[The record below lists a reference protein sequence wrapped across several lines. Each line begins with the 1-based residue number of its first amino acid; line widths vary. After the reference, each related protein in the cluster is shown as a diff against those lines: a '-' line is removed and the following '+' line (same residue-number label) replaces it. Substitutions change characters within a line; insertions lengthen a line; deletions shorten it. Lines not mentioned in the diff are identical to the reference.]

1 VTSEAWI
8 MLAIL
13 IVLFGLLV
21 WNKLP
26 AWIVFIG
33 ALTVTMTLRLA
44 PEGELLE
51 GFASP
56 AVATVGVL
64 FTVAAGMY
72 STGAIT
78 LIADKLI
85 GLPKTLSTAQI
96 KLLPPVSVTSAFLN
110 NTPLVA
116 MMIPVVRDISH
127 TARLAV
133 SKLLIPVSYASI
145 LGGAATVIGTSD
157 NLIIAGLAADA
168 VADGALE
175 GMDPINIF
183 DPTLIGLP
191 AAVVGI
197 IFIIFIGVKLL
208 PQPEERQSDETGK
221 KRLYRAEFVIQSDSF
236 LVGKTVGDTG
246 LDQGDGYALISLERG
261 SELLAA
267 AEPGSDSAALE
278 RLVLQDNDVLTFH
291 TDAEAVPEL
300 WAKIGLKPAAGRD
313 VDGERHDHQLVEVVV
328 APQNAD
334 IGRRVSEIPVREN
347 RHYVDDIVAS
357 SRNGMP
363 TESPILNET
372 VMAGDN
378 AILEVE
384 DNFFYAT
391 RNELEFS
398 LVRRLHGYRVQRVDR
413 AALAALITLTMVLLA
428 AFGVMSMLNAG
439 LLAFLAMLLTGCLT
453 LERAWRSIDWKTL
466 VVLGSAIGL
475 ESAITATGL
484 SQAIADVLSALGG
497 DSPAAAL
504 AIVFIGAVVMT
515 NIITN
520 AAVAAFMFPIA
531 LSMANSL
538 GVNFMPFAMVLM
550 LGTSY
555 AFINPAGYQT
565 NLMVQGPGNYEF
577 KDFVKIGIP
586 LTILVGIV
594 ALLLAPIVYGF

>member
-1 VTSEAWI
+1 MTSEAWI

-13 IVLFGLLV
+13 VVLFGLLV

-96 KLLPPVSVTSAFLN
+96 KILPPVSVTSAFLN

-347 RHYVDDIVAS
+347 RHYIDDIVAS

-531 LSMANSL
+531 LSMANNL

>member
-1 VTSEAWI
+1 
-8 MLAIL
+8 
-13 IVLFGLLV
+13 
-21 WNKLP
+21 
-26 AWIVFIG
+26 
-33 ALTVTMTLRLA
+33 
-44 PEGELLE
+44 
-51 GFASP
+51 
-56 AVATVGVL
+56 VGVL

-96 KLLPPVSVTSAFLN
+96 KILPPVSVTSAFLN

-116 MMIPVVRDISH
+116 MMIPVVRDISL

-208 PQPEERQSDETGK
+208 PQPEERQSDETRK

-300 WAKIGLKPAAGRD
+300 WAKIGLKPAVGRD

-334 IGRRVSEIPVREN
+334 IGRRVSEIPVRED

-439 LLAFLAMLLTGCLT
+439 LLAFLAMLLTGCIG
-453 LERAWRSIDWKTL
+453 LERAWASIDWKTL
-466 VVLGSAIGL
+466 VVLGAAIGL

-484 SQAIADVLSALGG
+484 SQVIADVLSALGG
-497 DSPAAAL
+497 DSPTAAL

-515 NIITN
+515 NIISN
-520 AAVAAFMFPIA
+520 AAVAAFLFPVA
-531 LSMANSL
+531 LSMANNL
-538 GVNFMPFAMVLM
+538 EVNFLPFAMILM

>member
-1 VTSEAWI
+1 MTSEAWI

-13 IVLFGLLV
+13 VVLFGLLV

-96 KLLPPVSVTSAFLN
+96 KILPPVSVTSAFLN

-347 RHYVDDIVAS
+347 RHYIDDIVAS